1 MGVAYFL
8 LLCCLLAIT
17 AQVITAQGC
26 SRPVPGDHMSLSDS
40 DILLQTFPDGQ
51 KVSFTCDP
59 GYISGGGS
67 PTITCTAGSW
77 SSVKLKC
84 EKKSCGSAGDVTNG
98 HIDYPVGTDFG
109 DKAVITCDTGYMLV
123 GKSEI
128 YCGVQ
133 GWSGRLPVC
142 EVVKCDPP
150 PEIVNGAFSP
160 VKEEYSYRDVVQYSC
175 KKDYT
180 LSGST
185 STSCSED
192 GTFKPLNPPTCV
204 MVQCENPDVVNGKW
218 IDGARPPYG
227 ISSTVKL
234 ACESGYTM
242 KGEQSQT
249 CDINSKWSPGLPTC
263 EPVKCPKPPMIV
275 NGAFSPNNEEYSYK
289 DVVQYSCNK
298 DYTLSGSRSRTCSE
312 DRTFTPDPPTCV
324 RLPTTTTTTTTTTTP
339 TATSKKPTG
348 DGDSDS
354 TPNGGHRTAVI
365 VGVILGGI
373 LVVALCCCGCWYFE
387 VGPFP
392 KRKTQGS
399 GGPL

>member
-263 EPVKCPKPPMIV
+263 E
-275 NGAFSPNNEEYSYK
+275 
-289 DVVQYSCNK
+289 
-298 DYTLSGSRSRTCSE
+298 R
-312 DRTFTPDPPTCV
+312 
-324 RLPTTTTTTTTTTTP
+324 
-339 TATSKKPTG
+339 